1 MSRPLF
7 LCLFRLLLIPT
18 YVLAGFLYGAPCSE
32 RNTAYLSP
40 IKSRLPKESATCVDI
55 TSMGTMRVIP
65 NTKLLQNATTIYAD
79 HMHLDEI
86 PLYAITFA
94 PLLELLDLSGNNIT
108 RIPKDTFHS
117 NPKLQTLLLADN
129 RVAMPKRVPFLKSD
143 SLRTLSLTNNKI
155 RRLGPLT
162 FAELPKLAVLYLD
175 RNLLRRINPKVFRP
189 LKRLKYLHLGN
200 NQLKRLPPKIT
211 LISGKLVLITKGNP
225 FNNTV
230 TIR

>member
-1 MSRPLF
+1 M
-7 LCLFRLLLIPT
+7 FRLLLIAT
-18 YVLAGFLYGAPCSE
+18 QIHAGFLYGAPCSE
-32 RNTAYLSP
+32 RNTAYLTP
-40 IKSRLPKESATCVDI
+40 HKNRLPKDPITCVDL
-55 TSMGTMRVIP
+55 TGMGSIRSIR
-65 NTKLLQNATTIYAD
+65 NTKLLENATTIYAD
-79 HMHLDEI
+79 HMHLEQV

-94 PLLELLDLSGNNIT
+94 PFLELLDLSGNNI
-108 RIPKDTFHS
+108 RRVPKDTFHS
-117 NPKLQTLLLADN
+117 NSKLQTLLLADN
-129 RVAMPKRVPFLKSD
+129 HVAMPKRTSFLKSD
-143 SLRTLSLTNNKI
+143 SLRTLSLTNNRI

-211 LISGKLVLITKGNP
+211 LSSRKLILITKGNP
-225 FNNTV
+225 FNNTE